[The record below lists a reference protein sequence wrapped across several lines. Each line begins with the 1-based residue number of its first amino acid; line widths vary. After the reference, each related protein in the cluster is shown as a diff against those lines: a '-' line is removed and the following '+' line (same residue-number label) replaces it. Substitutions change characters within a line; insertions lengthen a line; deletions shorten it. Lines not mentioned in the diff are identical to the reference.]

1 MDDTAG
7 WLCEEPGSGSFH
19 DLRDE
24 VAPPLVDD
32 TMIYSPVG
40 SLASRAGSPKGKRRR
55 SLRQLSRVSIAAA
68 AVQESL
74 LSGDTSR
81 RYSPRLASRC
91 SIPMD
96 CVDANS
102 EISSGATPVP
112 SRTQASTSRNVP
124 CSVSRPPPSV
134 CRASSR
140 AAATPQLTVRSR
152 LPMSEAK
159 ARGITFSL
167 FKTPPKSAV
176 GQTCRPVGPDE
187 DTEDKVLR
195 RLSFS
200 KLFAV
205 DTSGEALNDSN
216 SVTSQPEEDRSCM
229 ASSSIAFPSA
239 AAAVKKNA
247 ITPAKKTKLSR
258 ATSLSA
264 PSNRH
269 WQESRSASK
278 TPSTIQRPG
287 AVSKL
292 KKTKENEASST
303 RSPSK
308 LSLSWKSTTS
318 SRPAA
323 TPKKP
328 LGDSNRMCHTSTKA
342 SPPKRSHLV
351 RSASKAQRPSQNSN
365 MAEKIEKKTQ
375 SRIDKVLGTS
385 TSSHRSGGLGRSLSF
400 RRPTSLRP
408 LPGSSQTSA
417 VKSPKLKSTHGST
430 QMTDAVSPGAK
441 KRKLKAAS
449 RASIFCAELR

>member
-205 DTSGEALNDSN
+205 DTS
-216 SVTSQPEEDRSCM
+216 
-229 ASSSIAFPSA
+229 
-239 AAAVKKNA
+239 
-247 ITPAKKTKLSR
+247 
-258 ATSLSA
+258 
-264 PSNRH
+264 
-269 WQESRSASK
+269 